1 MNAFAHTNMF
11 PNHAQYPSF
20 NQVPFCPPYSTNQY
34 DQYYNQ
40 STNVRQQRT
49 LEIIK
54 LEEVP
59 APVPGPSKPRRV
71 PTASQSFASVP
82 ASSDDS
88 ESSEESEEES
98 GESYCSSDDA
108 IEQGVNIR
116 RASSAAED
124 EEPEP
129 VRIDDTFSS
138 RMRRIEAWRDAYAK
152 AVGAELGEFPFMTRF
167 FATYMHALP
176 SQHSP
181 TNIPSVFDFR

>member
-1 MNAFAHTNMF
+1 M
-11 PNHAQYPSF
+11 
-20 NQVPFCPPYSTNQY
+20 
-34 DQYYNQ
+34 
-40 STNVRQQRT
+40 
-49 LEIIK
+49 
-54 LEEVP
+54 
-59 APVPGPSKPRRV
+59 
-71 PTASQSFASVP
+71 P
-82 ASSDDS
+82 ASSYDS

-152 AVGAELGEFPFMTRF
+152 AVGAELGEFPFMTSIFRHLHACASLPTLAYKYTICLRF
-167 FATYMHALP
+167 SLT
-176 SQHSP
+176 
-181 TNIPSVFDFR
+181 